1 MIYTM
6 ISILGVLAL
15 WLVFAGMFGWT
26 AAIIVPAFLA
36 VGAVVAL
43 AWAAW
48 SGMHR

>member
-1 MIYTM
+1 MIYTLV
-6 ISILGVLAL
+6 SILGVLAL

-26 AAIIVPAFLA
+26 AAIIVPAALA
-36 VGAVVAL
+36 VAAAAAL